1 MANKFFAAIKA
12 RFFGSPSDTAIDIG
26 VNNDANPR
34 ISIDAGGRINWG
46 DGSSAVD
53 TNLYRDGVNILK
65 TDDTFKAPVLFV
77 DDIEVDT
84 TGATSNQFLVFNGT
98 KFAPNSGAEIIPIT
112 NLSDVTIT
120 TAKNGQLL
128 QFDGSQWVNSVA
140 PSFEPIGHED
150 RTQSTL
156 SFNNT
161 NRTFSISPVSTS
173 YSVWCKGV
181 KYVKTSTESVVL
193 PNTTDIYYIYFNSS
207 GVLSYKTTYFTWDSD
222 TPTAYIYWNAN
233 TAKAEFFGDE
243 RHGVTLDWQTHE
255 YLHRTRGA
263 AIASG
268 FGASNYV
275 VDGDGS
281 LDAHAQID
289 ILNGTF
295 FDEDMQVDIVHSAT
309 PTANTWEQFLQGG
322 AKIPVY
328 RLDGTEW
335 IADTA
340 TSFPLKQGIVTP
352 RYNSF
357 SDPNWGLTDLNNNK
371 YGISWIIATNNLTN
385 PVIAILGQG
394 QYNQLSDAE
403 AAAWEELVLTNFP
416 VFEFR
421 PLYKVVYE
429 AGTGFANTPKAAI
442 RGVYDL
448 RRVTTAGSAIPVV
461 PLTDHGNL
469 TGLADDDHLQYVHAY
484 TPRSIS
490 ASHTFVN
497 GLASTGAIRTDSLF
511 VDNIELDT
519 TGAVLN
525 QILKYNGTK
534 FLPSGSVANAT
545 AVIADEAP
553 PVAQTGDIWYNSN
566 TGAMYVYYDN
576 FWIEVG
582 GPGAQGP
589 AGTMVQ
595 LFTVPGVITTGSGKG
610 RYYAPTTMVI
620 SNVRAYVDTA
630 PVGADIIIDVN
641 RNGSTIFT
649 TQANRPRIT
658 AGNNYDAASTPDLT
672 GLAAGDYVTI
682 DIDQIGSSVAGSY
695 LTVQV
700 EFAPVVV

>member
-46 DGSSAVD
+46 DGSSSVD
-53 TNLYRDGVNILK
+53 TNLYRDGVNVLK
-65 TDDTFKAPVLFV
+65 TDDTFKAPALFV
-77 DDIEVDT
+77 DNIEVDT
-84 TGATSNQFLVFNGT
+84 TGATSNQFLIFDGT
-98 KFAPNSGAEIIPIT
+98 KFAPNNGAEIIPLT
-112 NLSDVTIT
+112 NLSDVGISTV
-120 TAKNGQLL
+120 KNGQLL
-128 QFDGSQWVNSVA
+128 QFDGTSWVNSVA

-150 RTQSTL
+150 KTDSTI

-161 NRTFSISPVSTS
+161 NRTFSIAPVLSS
-173 YSVWCKGV
+173 HNVWCVGV
-181 KYVKTSTESVVL
+181 RYVKTTTETVVI
-193 PNTTDIYYIYFNSS
+193 PNTTGIYYIYYNSS
-207 GVLSYKTTYFTWDSD
+207 GVLSYKTTYFTWDTD

-263 AIASG
+263 VIASG
-268 FGASNYV
+268 FGASNFV
-275 VDGDGS
+275 TNGDGS
-281 LDAHAQID
+281 LDSHAQID
-289 ILNGTF
+289 IADGTF
-295 FDEDMQVDIVHSAT
+295 FDEDMQVDITHSTT
-309 PTANTWEQFLQGG
+309 PVANTWQQFLEGG
-322 AKIPVY
+322 AKIPVF

-335 IADTA
+335 VSDTA
-340 TSFPLKQGIVTP
+340 TSFPIKQGVATP

-357 SDPNWGLTDLNNNK
+357 STPNWGLTDLSNNK
-371 YGISWIIATNNLTN
+371 LGISWIIATNNLNN
-385 PVIAILGQG
+385 PVIAILGQS

-403 AAAWEELVLTNFP
+403 AATWESLSLTNFP

-421 PLYKVVYE
+421 PLYKIVYE
-429 AGTGFANTPKAAI
+429 AGTSFTNTPKAAI

-448 RRVTTAGSAIPVV
+448 RRVTTAGTAIPTV
-461 PLTDHGNL
+461 PVADHGNL
-469 TGLADDDHLQYVHAY
+469 TGLSDDDHLQYVHLY

-490 ASHTFVN
+490 ASHTFIN

-511 VDNIELDT
+511 VDNIEVDT
-519 TGAVLN
+519 TGAALN
-525 QILKYNGTK
+525 QVLKFNGSK
-534 FLPSGSVANAT
+534 FLPTGTSTNAI
-545 AVIADEAP
+545 AVISDTAP
-553 PVAQTGDIWYNSN
+553 ITAQTGDLWYDSSR
-566 TGAMYVYYDN
+566 GALYVYYDSA
-576 FWIEVG
+576 WIETG

-595 LFTVPGVITTGSGKG
+595 LFTIPGVVTTGSGKG

-620 SNVRAYVDTA
+620 SNIRAFVDTA
-630 PVGADIIIDVN
+630 PTGADLIIDVN
-641 RNGSTIFT
+641 RNGTTIFT
-649 TQANRPRIT
+649 TQGNRPRIT
-658 AGNNYDAASTPDLT
+658 AGNNYDAASTPDVT

-682 DIDQIGSSVAGSY
+682 DVDQIGSTVAGSY

-700 EFAPVVV
+700 EFAPVIV